1 VWFGQKPHWVARI
14 RHCDDDN
21 DDSDFENDNDDDL
34 DPSQDLVFTE
44 IEAQVVANNAQLH
57 A

>member
-34 DPSQDLVFTE
+34 DPSQDLVLTE
-44 IEAQVVANNAQLH
+44 IEARVAANNARLH

>member
-1 VWFGQKPHWVARI
+1 VWFSQKPYWVARI
-14 RHCDDDN
+14 GHCNDDN
-21 DDSDFENDNDDDL
+21 DDSDFKNDDDDDL

-44 IEAQVVANNAQLH
+44 IKAQVAANNARLY